1 MVFTERTVSG
11 QRLSGRNLFMKSR
24 RSVLSVPGHMKKMHP
39 KARDSAV
46 DIVMFDLEDS
56 VPVDQKETARTQ
68 VIQSL
73 LSLDWRDKTVTVRCN
88 ALDTPF
94 AYRDLLDVVENAGQV
109 LDAVVVPKVNHPGDI
124 HFVHRL
130 LEGIEM
136 NKQCSNRIGI
146 EASIESAVGLENVSL
161 TAKASDRMIS
171 LVFGIADYSASI
183 GARLVSVSG
192 HGEAEAA
199 VYPGHRWHFPLSRI
213 IMAAKANGLL
223 VMDAPYGNFKDL
235 DGLRRSASMANAL
248 GCDGKWVIH
257 PGQIE
262 IVNAVFSPSPEEIE
276 RARMVIAAYDTAGK
290 SGRGAVSLGGSVVD
304 SATIRM
310 ARQLWEQAVHLKLV
324 SIKR

>member
-1 MVFTERTVSG
+1 
-11 QRLSGRNLFMKSR
+11 MKSR
-24 RSVLSVPGHMKKMHP
+24 RSVLSVPGHMEKMHP
-39 KARDSAV
+39 KARGSAV
-46 DIVMFDLEDS
+46 DVVMFDLEDS
-56 VPVDQKETARTQ
+56 VPVDQKETARAQ

-94 AYRDLLDVVENAGQV
+94 AYRDLIDIVENAGQE

-136 NKQCSNRIGI
+136 NRQRSNRIGI
-146 EASIESAVGLENVSL
+146 EASIESAAGLENVSL

-192 HGEAEAA
+192 HGEAEAE

-235 DGLRRSASMANAL
+235 DGLHRSAAMANAL

-262 IVNAVFSPSPEEIE
+262 IVNVVFSPSPEEIE
-276 RARMVIAAYDTAGK
+276 RARMVIEAYDAAAK
-290 SGRGAVSLGGSVVD
+290 SGRGAVSLDGSVVD

-310 ARQLWEQAVHLKLV
+310 ARQLWEQAKHLGLLNKNQ
-324 SIKR
+324 

>member
-1 MVFTERTVSG
+1 
-11 QRLSGRNLFMKSR
+11 MKSR
-24 RSVLSVPGHMKKMHP
+24 RSVLSVPGHMEKMHS
-39 KARDSAV
+39 KARNSDV

-56 VPVDQKETARTQ
+56 VPVDQKKAARDQ
-68 VIQSL
+68 VVQSL

-136 NKQCSNRIGI
+136 NKQRSNRIGI
-146 EASIESAVGLENVSL
+146 EASIESAAGLENVSL

-192 HGEAEAA
+192 HGEAETE

-213 IMAAKANGLL
+213 IMAAKANDLM

-235 DGLRRSASMANAL
+235 DGLRRSAVMANAL

-257 PGQIE
+257 PSQVDV
-262 IVNAVFSPSPEEIE
+262 VNAVFSPSTEEIE
-276 RARMVIAAYDTAGK
+276 RAGMVIEAYDAAVK
-290 SGRGAVSLGGSVVD
+290 SGRGAVSMDGSMVD

-310 ARQLWEQAVHLKLV
+310 ARQLWEQAVQLKLV
-324 SIKR
+324 GDKQ